1 MNRKERRK
9 AKLYLP
15 EEQARDK
22 MRDIFI
28 RMGKFMLRVN
38 DTTLMRDAMK
48 AWYHYCRSKN
58 PATSGI
64 FKALEELEKWE
75 KIVVDEYAVA
85 AAEDALMNSHSPE
98 ESTLPNGELPH
109 AIQAP

>member
-48 AWYHYCRSKN
+48 AWYPYCRSKN
-58 PATSGI
+58 PVTQGI

-75 KIVVDEYAVA
+75 KIVVSEYAVA
-85 AAEDALMNSHSPE
+85 AAEDALMKSPSQE
-98 ESTLPNGELPH
+98 ESTLSDGELPH
-109 AIQAP
+109 AVQVP